1 MIPFNFHHLYYFY
14 VVAKERSFT
23 KAAKSLRVSQPAL
36 SAQLKQFQNYWDFQ
50 LFDRDGNQLRLTDH
64 GDLIFG
70 YAKAIFD
77 LGQELND
84 RLVNPKKG
92 SDLRINLGVSVAV
105 PKAVVIALFSY
116 LYNVYPEINL
126 VVKQDRTENMME
138 ALMTHHLDLVVNDCP
153 YPSQMQE
160 GIQNHLVATIPMVF
174 CVKKT
179 LAKKFRDIPKDLN
192 KARLIL
198 PTAPDQTYQAIQNY
212 IHMNKLKPKIIA
224 EVENL
229 ELVKSLVVMGKGIGL
244 MNLYAVMHSPERQEL
259 VILKDK
265 SKYKINDTIY
275 LIKRQ
280 RKIPHVIV
288 DKVIENFRLSSLR

>member
-14 VVAKERSFT
+14 IVAKEGSFT
-23 KAAKSLRVSQPAL
+23 KAANILRVSQPAL

-50 LFDRDGNQLRLTDH
+50 LFNRNGNQLRLTDH

-84 RLVNPKKG
+84 RLVNPNKD
-92 SDLRINLGVSVAV
+92 SDLRIQLGVAVAV
-105 PKAVVIALFSY
+105 PKAVITSLFRY
-116 LYNVYPEINL
+116 LYSAYPDINL
-126 VVKQDRTENMME
+126 VLKQDRVENMIE
-138 ALMTHHLDLVVNDCP
+138 DLMRHHLDIVVNDGP
-153 YPSQMQE
+153 YPSQMQD
-160 GIQNHLVATIPMVF
+160 GVQNHLVGTIPMVF
-174 CVKKT
+174 CVNKS
-179 LAKKFRDIPKDLN
+179 LAHKFRNIPKDLN
-192 KARLIL
+192 DARLIV

-212 IHMNKLKPKIIA
+212 IHMNKIKPKIIA

-229 ELVKSLVVMGKGIGL
+229 ELVRSLVVMGKGVGL
-244 MNLYAVMHSPERQEL
+244 LNLYNVMNSSDWKKLAV
-259 VILKDK
+259 LKDK

-280 RKIPHVIV
+280 RKIPHPVV
-288 DKVIENFRLSSLR
+288 DQVVENFRLPFF